1 VPGWSLTGSL
11 RYVPRVPKA
20 AVPARPAPEPLDVDA
35 FTVVAIGTALWFV
48 AFCVLLVLRVTD
60 GAAAGAA
67 VREWLWTTLA
77 GWLLGLLGLFV
88 TRHHRHPHRRR

>member
-1 VPGWSLTGSL
+1 M
-11 RYVPRVPKA
+11 PRAPKA
-20 AVPARPAPEPLDVDA
+20 AAPARPAPEPLDVNA

-48 AFCVLLVLRVTD
+48 GFCVLLVLRLVN

-77 GWLLGLLGLFV
+77 GWLLGLLGLFL
-88 TRHHRHPHRRR
+88 TRRHRRPPP